1 MDISFLNETSKLQPI
16 RHKIS
21 ASLAPLPMSL
31 LHPLE
36 DIQEVSQFGKVF
48 PSNPFYF
55 KTLLINLITPI

>member
-36 DIQEVSQFGKVF
+36 DIQEVSQFGKL
-48 PSNPFYF
+48 SPF
-55 KTLLINLITPI
+55 